1 MKILQL
7 LFRIFSVFTLL
18 LWMFSVAF
26 ADIIYVDAGATGLNN
41 GSSWEDAYLDLQDA
55 LAAAVS
61 GDEIWVAAG
70 TYKPTSGTDQNVA
83 FVMKN
88 GVAIYGGF
96 AGTETS
102 LAERD
107 WEANVTILSGNIGD
121 PDDVLDNSHSVIL
134 NAYDD
139 VDSLDGSAVLD
150 GFTIAD
156 AYDSDGAMKNVHAS
170 PTVRNCT
177 FMDNTLG
184 GAVYNVNYSA
194 PVFEN
199 CLFINNTGSFNGG
212 GGISNGI
219 WSSSVVRDCEFVN
232 NEASY
237 GGGIYASSS
246 ISLELTRCV
255 FRNNIAY
262 HYGGGVYIDGCAE
275 AVIEECEFIGNMA
288 EETGGGFYVFG
299 HPVHLENTFFS
310 GNFAGMWGGA
320 VYANSGDCYLINCGL
335 WGNEAYQG
343 GAIYADNSVH
353 LRNCSLSG
361 NVATQ
366 YGGGLFTLGDQLFT
380 VFNCIFWGNSTEIYA
395 PFDGGIVL
403 NSIIQG
409 GYSDGEF
416 IQDADP
422 LFVAQPP
429 IGLGVDGD
437 LHILPESPAIDKGT
451 FNDAPFKDIDGQQRP
466 FGIAVDIG
474 FDEVDVPVATRE
486 LALEGTFTLSPN
498 PASGESRLHYDLPA
512 AAALKV
518 RVTDALGRLVRT
530 YELPPAQSGD
540 LVIDLSDLATTEGGQ
555 GEKVY
560 YVSITD
566 GQLSVG
572 RVLRVVGY

>member
-1 MKILQL
+1 MKISQL
-7 LFRIFSVFTLL
+7 LFRIFFVFTLL

-26 ADIIYVDAGATGLNN
+26 ADIIYVDAGAVGLNN

-107 WEANVTILSGNIGD
+107 WEANVTILSGNIGE

-139 VDSLDGSAVLD
+139 VDSLDGSAILD

-156 AYDSDGAMKNVHAS
+156 AHGSYGAMKNVHAS

-177 FMDNTLG
+177 FIDNTFG
-184 GAVYNVNYSA
+184 GAVYNFYSA

-199 CLFINNTGSFNGG
+199 CLFVNNTGSFG
-212 GGISNGI
+212 GGISNVIGA
-219 WSSSVVRDCEFVN
+219 SSVLTDCEFVN

-237 GGGIYASSS
+237 GGGIYASSAV
-246 ISLELTRCV
+246 SLELTRCV
-255 FRNNIAY
+255 FRNNVSY
-262 HYGGGVYIDGCAE
+262 NDGGGVYIDGCAE
-275 AVIEECEFIGNMA
+275 AVIEGCEFIGNMA
-288 EETGGGFYVFG
+288 EKAGGGCRILG
-299 HPVHLENTFFS
+299 ASAHLENTFFS
-310 GNFAGMWGGA
+310 GNFAGEQGGA

-335 WGNEAYQG
+335 WGNEANQG
-343 GAIYADNSVH
+343 GAIYADNSIH

-361 NVATQ
+361 NAATQ
-366 YGGGLFTLGDQLFT
+366 DGGGLFVSGNQLFT
-380 VFNCIFWGNSTEIYA
+380 VFNCIFWGNSTEISA
-395 PFDGGIVL
+395 TWLGGIVL

-409 GYSDGEF
+409 GYNGGEF
-416 IQDADP
+416 IQNADP

-429 IGLGVDGD
+429 IGLGFDGD

-498 PASGESRLHYDLPA
+498 PAVGESRLHYDLPA

-530 YELPPAQSGD
+530 YALPPAQSGD
-540 LVIDLSDLATTEGGQ
+540 LLIDLSDLAATEGGQ
-555 GEKVY
+555 SEKVY

-566 GQLSVG
+566 GELSVG
-572 RVLRVVGY
+572 RVLRLVGY

>member
-1 MKILQL
+1 MKISQL
-7 LFRIFSVFTLL
+7 FFRIFSIFTLL
-18 LWMFSVAF
+18 FWMSSVAF
-26 ADIIYVDAGATGLNN
+26 AGIIYVDAGAAGLNN

-70 TYKPTSGTDQNVA
+70 IYKPTSGTDQNVA

-102 LAERD
+102 LSERD
-107 WEANVTILSGNIGD
+107 WEANVTILSGNIGN

-156 AYDSDGAMKNVHAS
+156 AHGSYGAMKNMHAS

-184 GAVYNVNYSA
+184 GAVYNFYYSS

-199 CLFINNTGSFNGG
+199 CLFINNTDSFDGG
-212 GGISNGI
+212 GGISNGL
-219 WSSSVVRDCEFVN
+219 WASSVVRDCEFVN
-232 NEASY
+232 NEAPY
-237 GGGIYASSS
+237 GGGIYATNS

-255 FRNNIAY
+255 FRNNISY
-262 HYGGGVYIDGCAE
+262 YDGGGVFAE
-275 AVIEECEFIGNMA
+275 YCVEVVIKECEFIGNMA
-288 EETGGGFYVFG
+288 EKNGGGFHTPCG
-299 HPVHLENTFFS
+299 PTHLESTFFF
-310 GNFAGMWGGA
+310 GNFAVEQGGA

-335 WGNEAYQG
+335 WGNEANQG

-366 YGGGLFTLGDQLFT
+366 DGGGLAVYGNYLFT
-380 VFNCIFWGNSTEIYA
+380 VFNCIFWGNSTEISA
-395 PFDGGIVL
+395 PWLGGIVL

-409 GYSDGEF
+409 GYNGGEF
-416 IQDADP
+416 IQNTDP

-498 PASGESRLHYDLPA
+498 PAVGESRLHYDLPA
-512 AAALKV
+512 AAALEV

-530 YELPPAQSGD
+530 YELPAAQSGE
-540 LVIDLSDLATTEGGQ
+540 LVIDLSDLIAPEGGQ
-555 GEKVY
+555 NERVY

-566 GQLSVG
+566 GQLAVG
-572 RVLRVVGY
+572 RVLRLVGY